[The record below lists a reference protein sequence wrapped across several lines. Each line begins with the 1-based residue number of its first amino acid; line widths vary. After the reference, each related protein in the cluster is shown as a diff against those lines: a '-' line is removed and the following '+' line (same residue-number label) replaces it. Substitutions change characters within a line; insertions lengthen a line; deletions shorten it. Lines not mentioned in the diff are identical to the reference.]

1 MVAYIL
7 LKNIKFIVGKHG
19 SPYFIILIFLVLA
32 FLDVLGIGMVPIL
45 ITTVL
50 AEETSEMVDGIS
62 SLLPTSIMGDDILWL
77 LSGII
82 ILIFSI
88 KSVIYILSNYMINK
102 FSYTIM
108 HKNRSDL
115 ILLLL
120 NSRYESINKKSAA
133 DFINLIQLHIN
144 QSVSNYLVPALK
156 IFSDSLVAIFIV
168 TYLFVSNFI
177 LTLILITLTLILTFI
192 YVQFFRNSLYEYG
205 KKSYEYNHSMI
216 DLAKSI
222 RNGFVDIIM
231 NGGAPYFRRLF
242 YNNSHGFSDVTIKSA
257 TIQSIPRPILEWAV
271 ILFVVLLITFNSDPE
286 HSPEIITI
294 LATFG
299 MSALR
304 LLPAATS
311 IITSLSSMRS
321 TKAVV
326 EKYIKEKNLLISEQN
341 NNYKNESDSVDVE
354 LNSKFF
360 SKSKIISETNITV
373 NNLSFYHEP
382 DNYLLNS
389 INLDLKK
396 GDAIGIVG
404 LSGSG
409 KSTLVSLI
417 LGLLKPIK
425 GNVCINNINV
435 LDLDTSKYFS
445 YVSQFPF
452 ISNDTLLNNLV
463 YPGCDLNKIEMIN
476 LMDLMGL
483 ADLTNGNVARLE
495 DLVGEKGISLS
506 GGQIQRIAIIRAIL
520 QNKEILIIDEG
531 TSALDHESSNRVL
544 NILSEVKKS
553 KIIIVISHRKEI
565 LEMCDNVYKLENGF
579 LNETQ
584 Y

>member
-1 MVAYIL
+1 
-7 LKNIKFIVGKHG
+7 
-19 SPYFIILIFLVLA
+19 
-32 FLDVLGIGMVPIL
+32 
-45 ITTVL
+45 
-50 AEETSEMVDGIS
+50 
-62 SLLPTSIMGDDILWL
+62 
-77 LSGII
+77 
-82 ILIFSI
+82 
-88 KSVIYILSNYMINK
+88 MINK

-271 ILFVVLLITFNSDPE
+271 ILFVVLLIAFNSDPE

>member
-417 LGLLKPIK
+417 LGLLKPIE